1 MQETESWEREVIFN
15 RNRNSTYVN
24 RCLHVANKFEQNKPE
39 TSVLEKLMEIRV
51 STQQASTDQN

>member
-24 RCLHVANKFEQNKPE
+24 QCLHVANKFEQKQTRNKCSRE
-39 TSVLEKLMEIRV
+39 ADGNQGEHTAGKH
-51 STQQASTDQN
+51 

>member
-24 RCLHVANKFEQNKPE
+24 RCLHVANKFEQKQTQNKCSRE
-39 TSVLEKLMEIRV
+39 ADGNQGEHTAGKH
-51 STQQASTDQN
+51 